1 MLVKIRFSTAL
12 VFSAAL
18 VAMAFSAPVRAGDSL
33 PSELDRVDRRAE
45 LIGWEAVGRLDMR
58 GQGTCSGAL
67 IEPDLVLTAAHCVVD
82 DAGEKLAPRDIL
94 FRAGLRN
101 GDYIAASRGLAVA
114 VAPDYEGSAG
124 SAATMAQIRHDVA
137 LVKLASPVARALAQ
151 PFPIHRTSRSRGE
164 LMVASYGQGRN
175 DTLSIQRECHILDA
189 GAGIMGFDCDITYGS
204 SGAPVFSIDGVRP
217 AIISV
222 VSAISTKEGKRYG
235 LGVEVRD
242 VVEVLKREIAL
253 GAPQVATRPVVVKR
267 MSSSSDA
274 TGSAR
279 KVGGAK
285 FVSSK

>member
-1 MLVKIRFSTAL
+1 
-12 VFSAAL
+12 
-18 VAMAFSAPVRAGDSL
+18 
-33 PSELDRVDRRAE
+33 
-45 LIGWEAVGRLDMR
+45 
-58 GQGTCSGAL
+58 
-67 IEPDLVLTAAHCVVD
+67 
-82 DAGEKLAPRDIL
+82 
-94 FRAGLRN
+94 
-101 GDYIAASRGLAVA
+101 
-114 VAPDYEGSAG
+114 
-124 SAATMAQIRHDVA
+124 
-137 LVKLASPVARALAQ
+137 
-151 PFPIHRTSRSRGE
+151 
-164 LMVASYGQGRN
+164 
-175 DTLSIQRECHILDA
+175 
-189 GAGIMGFDCDITYGS
+189 MGFDCDITYGS